1 MRLNGNS
8 APRLAAIAAALAGAG
23 VFLMF
28 GWPLPLLLGPM
39 LGCLTV
45 ALAGVRMRGMGG
57 FGTAMRS
64 YLGVAIGATVTPD
77 FVAGLPSHGAS
88 IALVPLYVVVIGGVG
103 YPFLRRAMG
112 FDRPTAFYSAM
123 PGGLQDML
131 LFGEEA
137 GGNVRTM
144 SLIHATRVLVIV
156 TVAPFLMT
164 TLYGADLNRPPGL
177 RLADIPV
184 LETAIMLV
192 AGPLGWKIAERLRIF
207 GAAIL
212 GPLILTA
219 ALSLAG
225 LIHHRPPA
233 EIVWAAQFFIGI
245 AIGSKY
251 SGITARELRVSVG
264 AGLVFALLLAL
275 LSLIFIEIVTLVSD
289 APFIDILLSF
299 LPGGQAEMAVIAI
312 VAGAD
317 VGFVVAHHLTRVF
330 FVILVAPLVGARTA
344 RREGD

>member
-1 MRLNGNS
+1 MRLNANR
-8 APRLAAIAAALAGAG
+8 PRLAAIAAALAGAG
-23 VFLMF
+23 VFLLF

-39 LGCLTV
+39 LGCLV
-45 ALAGVRMRGMGG
+45 AALARVPLQDMGG
-57 FGTAMRS
+57 FSTAMRS

-88 IALVPLYVVVIGGVG
+88 IALVPLYVVVIGGIG
-103 YPFLRRAMG
+103 YPFLRRVMG

-164 TLYGADLNRPPGL
+164 ALYGADLNRPPGL

-192 AGPLGWKIAERLRIF
+192 AGPLGWKIAERLHIF

-219 ALSLAG
+219 ALSLSG
-225 LIHHRPPA
+225 LIQHRPPA

-245 AIGSKY
+245 AIGAKY

-330 FVILVAPLVGARTA
+330 FVILVAPLVGAHTA
-344 RREGD
+344 RRDGD

>member
-1 MRLNGNS
+1 MRLNANR
-8 APRLAAIAAALAGAG
+8 PRLAAIAAALAGTG
-23 VFLMF
+23 VFLLF

-39 LGCLTV
+39 LGCLV
-45 ALAGVRMRGMGG
+45 AALA
-57 FGTAMRS
+57 
-64 YLGVAIGATVTPD
+64 GVAIGATVTPD

-88 IALVPLYVVVIGGVG
+88 IALVPLYVVVIGGIG
-103 YPFLRRAMG
+103 YPFLRRVMG

-164 TLYGADLNRPPGL
+164 ALYGADLNRPPGL

-192 AGPLGWKIAERLRIF
+192 AGPLGWKIAERLHIF

-219 ALSLAG
+219 ALSLSG
-225 LIHHRPPA
+225 LIQHRPPA

-245 AIGSKY
+245 AIGAKY

-330 FVILVAPLVGARTA
+330 FVILVAPLVGAHTA
-344 RREGD
+344 RRDGD

>member
-28 GWPLPLLLGPM
+28 GWHLPLLLGPM

-57 FGTAMRS
+57 LGTAMRS

-88 IALVPLYVVVIGGVG
+88 IALVPLYVVVIGAVG
-103 YPFLRRAMG
+103 YPFLRRVMG

-184 LETAIMLV
+184 METAIMLV

-251 SGITARELRVSVG
+251 SGITGRELRVSVG
-264 AGLVFALLLAL
+264 AGLIFALLLAV

-344 RREGD
+344 RRDGD

>member
-1 MRLNGNS
+1 MRLNANR
-8 APRLAAIAAALAGAG
+8 PRLAAIAAALAGTG
-23 VFLMF
+23 VFLLF

-103 YPFLRRAMG
+103 YPFLRRVMG

-184 LETAIMLV
+184 METAIMLV

-344 RREGD
+344 RRDGD

>member
-1 MRLNGNS
+1 
-8 APRLAAIAAALAGAG
+8 
-23 VFLMF
+23 
-28 GWPLPLLLGPM
+28 
-39 LGCLTV
+39 
-45 ALAGVRMRGMGG
+45 MGG
-57 FGTAMRS
+57 FSTAMRS

-88 IALVPLYVVVIGGVG
+88 IALVPLYVVVIGGIG
-103 YPFLRRAMG
+103 YPFLRRVMG

-164 TLYGADLNRPPGL
+164 ALYGADLNRPPGL

-192 AGPLGWKIAERLRIF
+192 AGPLGWKIAERLHIF

-219 ALSLAG
+219 ALSLSG
-225 LIHHRPPA
+225 LIQHRPPA

-245 AIGSKY
+245 AIGAKY

-330 FVILVAPLVGARTA
+330 FVILVAPLVGAHTA
-344 RREGD
+344 RRDGD

>member
-1 MRLNGNS
+1 MRLNANR
-8 APRLAAIAAALAGAG
+8 PRLAAIAAALAGAG
-23 VFLMF
+23 VFLAF

-39 LGCLTV
+39 LGCLAV
-45 ALAGVRMRGMGG
+45 ALAGVGMRDMGG

-103 YPFLRRAMG
+103 YPFLRRVMG

-184 LETAIMLV
+184 METAIMLV
-192 AGPLGWKIAERLRIF
+192 AGPLGWKIAERLHIF

-212 GPLILTA
+212 GPMILTA
-219 ALSLAG
+219 GLSLAG

-251 SGITARELRVSVG
+251 SGITGRELRVSVG
-264 AGLVFALLLAL
+264 AGLIFALLLAL

-344 RREGD
+344 RRDGD